1 MPPERVPA
9 SSRQP
14 EVRTADGSTSERHLL
29 ALARR
34 GNRSA
39 TARLFGRYRPWLRRW
54 ARGRLPRWAR
64 DGDIDTSDLVQDA
77 LQHTFA
83 RLSSF
88 ESQHAGALRAYLQHA
103 VENRIRDRLRRATR
117 RLNLVLPETPV
128 RFSADAAPQ
137 HRALVDQETW
147 SRYLGG
153 LERLKARERRLI
165 VGRAELGYS
174 YRQLAAME
182 QLSSAETAR
191 KAVGRALR
199 RLVDAMAGA

>member
-1 MPPERVPA
+1 MPRERVPA
-9 SSRQP
+9 SSRQS
-14 EVRTADGSTSERHLL
+14 EVRATEGSTSERDLL
-29 ALARR
+29 TRARR

-39 TARLFGRYRPWLRRW
+39 TDRLFGRYRPWLRRW

-64 DGDIDTSDLVQDA
+64 DGDVDTSDLVQDA

-88 ESQHAGALRAYLQHA
+88 ESQHAGALRAYLQQA

-117 RLNLVLPETPV
+117 RLNVVLPEAPV

-137 HRALVDQETW
+137 HRALVDRETW
-147 SRYLGG
+147 GRYLGG
-153 LERLKARERRLI
+153 LEHLKDRDRRLI

-182 QLSSAETAR
+182 GLSSAETAR
-191 KAVGRALR
+191 KVVGRALR
-199 RLVDAMAGA
+199 RLVDAMSRA

>member
-1 MPPERVPA
+1 MSPERVPA

-14 EVRTADGSTSERHLL
+14 EVRTTDGSTSDPHLL
-29 ALARR
+29 EQARR

-39 TARLFGRYRPWLRRW
+39 TDRLFGRYRPWLRRW

-64 DGDIDTSDLVQDA
+64 DGDVDTSDLVQEA

-88 ESQHAGALRAYLQHA
+88 ESQHASALRAYLQRA
-103 VENRIRDRLRRATR
+103 VDNRIRDRLRRATR
-117 RLNLVLPETPV
+117 RLNVVLPETPV
-128 RFSADAAPQ
+128 RFSDGAAPQ
-137 HRALVDQETW
+137 HRALVDQESW
-147 SRYLGG
+147 GRYLGG
-153 LERLKARERRLI
+153 LERLKDRERRLI

-199 RLVDAMAGA
+199 RLVDAMSGA